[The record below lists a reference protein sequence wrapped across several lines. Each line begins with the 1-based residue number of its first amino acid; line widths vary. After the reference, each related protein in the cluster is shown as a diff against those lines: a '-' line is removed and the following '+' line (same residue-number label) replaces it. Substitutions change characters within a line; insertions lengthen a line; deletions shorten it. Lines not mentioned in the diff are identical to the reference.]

1 MKSLKEESVKLQ
13 NKVAK
18 SKGQFDSSEANV
30 EIEIKRANDAAQE
43 AAPYLQLEEY
53 VKAEKERMEIQS
65 RFDLDATLRSY
76 RRVYREIIDDL
87 LGDFRALKDRLVDE
101 VQVPREQLPVT
112 PPPSALSVRENEEE
126 GEEVVSQVAE
136 DVAPG
141 GVRRSWAGGR
151 EGKPFMMFFDAFLS
165 TVHMDFEKVAVV
177 KHSLLKWRVGAR
189 WEPYPMESIGHCIR
203 SYHATDYSI
212 ELL

>member
-1 MKSLKEESVKLQ
+1 MLL
-13 NKVAK
+13 
-18 SKGQFDSSEANV
+18 D
-30 EIEIKRANDAAQE
+30 E

-53 VKAEKERMEIQS
+53 VKAEKERMEIKS
-65 RFDLDATLRSY
+65 RFDLDATLRSPS
-76 RRVYREIIDDL
+76 RVYREIIDDL

-151 EGKPFMMFFDAFLS
+151 EGKPFMMFF
-165 TVHMDFEKVAVV
+165 
-177 KHSLLKWRVGAR
+177 KHFYRLFTWISK
-189 WEPYPMESIGHCIR
+189 R
-203 SYHATDYSI
+203 SR
-212 ELL
+212 

>member
-1 MKSLKEESVKLQ
+1 MKEKAKEARKSYLSWEKIGAYNVKLTNENSRLVAEVKSLKEESVKLQ

-18 SKGQFDSSEANV
+18 YKRKFDSSEANV

-65 RFDLDATLRSY
+65 PFDLDATLRSY

-141 GVRRSWAGGR
+141 GVLEVGQAS
-151 EGKPFMMFFDAFLS
+151 GKGSLS
-165 TVHMDFEKVAVV
+165 
-177 KHSLLKWRVGAR
+177 
-189 WEPYPMESIGHCIR
+189 
-203 SYHATDYSI
+203 
-212 ELL
+212 